1 MLGVNSA
8 SMANQTQ
15 VAVLGAGSTMG
26 LAMARNI
33 ARSGSQVSGWNRTT
47 EKAKPLKDDG
57 VKVVETPRDAADG
70 ANVILTMLADDD
82 AVIGAVERALE
93 PAADDVIWL
102 QMSTIGEAGT
112 DRCIELA
119 QERSL
124 TLFDAPVLG
133 TKRPAE
139 DGKLVILASGPDQ
152 ARARVQPI
160 FDAISQKTIW
170 VGPAGAGT
178 RLKMVAN
185 SWVLTVTEGTAE
197 TIALAEGLGL
207 DPQLFLD
214 AIEGGTLDLPY
225 LRIKA
230 KAIMERSFDPSF
242 RLTLAAKDA
251 RLIEE
256 SAYRHEIDVPLFSTI
271 RRRLAEG
278 AKEHGDEDFCATY
291 LTSAPKQAGK
301 S

>member
-1 MLGVNSA
+1 MN
-8 SMANQTQ
+8 NQIQ

-26 LAMARNI
+26 LPMARNI
-33 ARSGSQVSGWNRTT
+33 ARSGTAVRGWNRTT
-47 EKAKPLKDDG
+47 EKAKPLEDDG
-57 VKVVETPRDAADG
+57 AKLFDAPRDAADG
-70 ANVILTMLADDD
+70 ANVILTMLADAD
-82 AVIGAVERALE
+82 AVIDAVEHALE
-93 PAADDVIWL
+93 NAAEDVIWL

-133 TKRPAE
+133 TKQPAE
-139 DGKLVILASGPDQ
+139 EGKLVILASGPDQ
-152 ARARVQPI
+152 AQARAAPI
-160 FDAISQKTIW
+160 FDAIGHKTIW

-214 AIEGGTLDLPY
+214 AIAGGTLDLPY

-230 KAIMERSFDPSF
+230 KAIMERAFDPSF

-256 SAYRHEIDVPLFSTI
+256 SAHRHEIDVPLFSTI

-278 AKEHGDEDFCATY
+278 AKEHGNKDFCATY
-291 LTSAPKQAGK
+291 LTSAPNQARGT
-301 S
+301 

>member
-1 MLGVNSA
+1 MN
-8 SMANQTQ
+8 NQID

-26 LAMARNI
+26 MPMARNI
-33 ARSGSQVSGWNRTT
+33 ARSDTPVRGWNRTT
-47 EKAKPLKDDG
+47 EKAKALEQDG
-57 VKVVETPRDAADG
+57 VAVFDSPRDAADG
-70 ANVILTMLADDD
+70 ANVILTMLSDAD
-82 AVIGAVERALE
+82 AVIDAVEQALE
-93 PAADDVIWL
+93 HAADDVIWL
-102 QMSTIGEAGT
+102 QTSTIGEAGT

-133 TKRPAE
+133 TKQPAE

-152 ARARVQPI
+152 AQTRVQPI
-160 FDAISQKTIW
+160 FDAIGQKTIW

-207 DPQLFLD
+207 DPHLFLD

-230 KAIMERSFDPSF
+230 RAIMDRSFDPSF

-256 SAYRHEIDVPLFSTI
+256 SAHRHEIDVPLFATI

-278 AKEHGDEDFCATY
+278 AKEHGDKDFCATY
-291 LTSAPKQAGK
+291 LTSAPNQAGK

>member
-1 MLGVNSA
+1 
-8 SMANQTQ
+8 
-15 VAVLGAGSTMG
+15 
-26 LAMARNI
+26 MARNI
-33 ARSGSQVSGWNRTT
+33 ARSDTPVRGWNRTT
-47 EKAKPLKDDG
+47 EKAKALEQDG
-57 VKVVETPRDAADG
+57 VAVSDSPRDAADG
-70 ANVILTMLADDD
+70 ANVILTMLSDAD
-82 AVIGAVERALE
+82 AVIDAVEQALE
-93 PAADDVIWL
+93 HAADDVIWL
-102 QMSTIGEAGT
+102 QTSTIGEAGT

-133 TKRPAE
+133 TKQPAE

-152 ARARVQPI
+152 AQTRVQPI
-160 FDAISQKTIW
+160 FDAIGQKTIW

-207 DPQLFLD
+207 DPHLFLD

-230 KAIMERSFDPSF
+230 RAIMDRSFDPSF

-256 SAYRHEIDVPLFSTI
+256 SAHRHEIDVPLFATI

-278 AKEHGDEDFCATY
+278 AKEHGDKDFCATY
-291 LTSAPKQAGK
+291 LTSAPNQAGK

>member
-1 MLGVNSA
+1 MND
-8 SMANQTQ
+8 QIH

-26 LAMARNI
+26 MPMARNI
-33 ARSGSQVSGWNRTT
+33 ARSGASVRGWNRTT
-47 EKAKPLKDDG
+47 EKAKTLEEDG
-57 VKVVETPRDAADG
+57 AKVLDSPRDAADG
-70 ANVILTMLADDD
+70 ANVILTMLSDAD
-82 AVIGAVERALE
+82 AVIDAVERALE
-93 PAADDVIWL
+93 HAANDVIWL

-133 TKRPAE
+133 TKQPAE
-139 DGKLVILASGPDQ
+139 DGKLVILASGPDH

-160 FDAISQKTIW
+160 FDAVGQKTIW

-214 AIEGGTLDLPY
+214 AIEGGALDLPY

-230 KAIMERSFDPSF
+230 KAILERSFDPSF

-256 SAYRHEIDVPLFSTI
+256 SAHRHEIDVPLFSTI

-278 AKEHGDEDFCATY
+278 AMEHGDKDFCATY
-291 LTSAPKQAGK
+291 LTSAPKQNRQT
-301 S
+301 

>member
-1 MLGVNSA
+1 MN
-8 SMANQTQ
+8 NQID

-26 LAMARNI
+26 MPMARNI
-33 ARSGSQVSGWNRTT
+33 ARSDTPVRGWNRTT
-47 EKAKPLKDDG
+47 EKAKGLEQDG
-57 VKVVETPRDAADG
+57 VAVFDSPRDAADG
-70 ANVILTMLADDD
+70 ANVILTMLSDAD
-82 AVIGAVERALE
+82 AVIDAVEQALE
-93 PAADDVIWL
+93 HAADDVIWL
-102 QMSTIGEAGT
+102 QTSTIGEAGT

-133 TKRPAE
+133 TKQPAE

-152 ARARVQPI
+152 AQTRVQPI
-160 FDAISQKTIW
+160 FDAIGQKTIW

-207 DPQLFLD
+207 DPHLFLD

-230 KAIMERSFDPSF
+230 RAIMDRSFDPSF

-256 SAYRHEIDVPLFSTI
+256 SAHRHEIDVPLFATI

-278 AKEHGDEDFCATY
+278 AKEHGDKDFCATY
-291 LTSAPKQAGK
+291 LTSAPNQAGK